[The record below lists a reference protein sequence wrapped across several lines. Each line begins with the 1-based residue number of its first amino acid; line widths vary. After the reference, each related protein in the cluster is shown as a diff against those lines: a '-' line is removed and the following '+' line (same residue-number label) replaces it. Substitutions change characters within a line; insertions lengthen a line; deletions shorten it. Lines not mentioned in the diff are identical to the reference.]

1 MFKHISQYYQQRCLF
16 DDFSLSIDE
25 PRVLISGANGSG
37 KTTLLLMAAGLI
49 KPQSGNVTFQDQD
62 VLLATTKPKIG
73 ISASKVVLPAF
84 MTVTEILT
92 FHRQQFSCDPADK
105 WLEQFGLNQY
115 LTTKVA
121 DLSLGN
127 VKKLSLMTAI
137 MHQPELL
144 LLDEP
149 TNGLD
154 EQARLSLNLLISEYP
169 GQVIIASHEALA
181 ADDQQVRHIQL
192 QRQLGA

>member
-1 MFKHISQYYQQRCLF
+1 MLVFHHISQYYQNRCLF
-16 DDFSLSIDE
+16 EDFSLEITE

-37 KTTLLLMAAGLI
+37 KTTLLLMAAGLV
-49 KPQSGNVTFQDQD
+49 KPQSGSVTFEQQD
-62 VLLATTKPKIG
+62 VALATSKAQIG
-73 ISASKVVLPAF
+73 ISASKVVLPSF
-84 MTVTEILT
+84 MTVREILQ
-92 FHRQQFSCDPADK
+92 FHRQQFSCDAGEK
-105 WLEQFGLNQY
+105 WVEQFGLNNY
-115 LTTKVA
+115 LTTCVA

-137 MHQPELL
+137 MHQPQLL

-154 EQARLSLNLLISEYP
+154 EQARLNLNLLISDYP
-169 GQVIIASHEALA
+169 GQVVIASHEALA

-192 QRQLGA
+192 QRR